1 MLATVYDACR
11 ENHCKAIIIKMSYF
25 FVYVMNIL
33 RWDFFIVNLV
43 FELQAVHFFT
53 SIRLSRE
60 MKDHQSINKV
70 LKNVA
75 IIGAICLISAIVH
88 EHKDKRRFQPVSIQV
103 HWEFTVLSTGKLRCC
118 HCIFRKISPTLYWMK
133 LLQTMHTMQANVIM
147 EATHQSDNLFGTT
160 SPTVRF
166 IFICESFLLWL
177 SPLSIQ
183 STGSNLGR
191 NRGVLR
197 VIHDRGSILIQC
209 I

>member
-11 ENHCKAIIIKMSYF
+11 ENHCKAIKMSYF

-43 FELQAVHFFT
+43 FELQAVHFFS

-88 EHKDKRRFQPVSIQV
+88 EHKDKRRFQPVSSKRTLSGGLEEASRKLI
-103 HWEFTVLSTGKLRCC
+103 TLLSTGKLRCC

-133 LLQTMHTMQANVIM
+133 LLQTTQANVIK
-147 EATHQSDNLFGTT
+147 EAKHQSDNQFGTT

-166 IFICESFLLWL
+166 ILIKLFTNLYASLSFYGLGWRSAVSGETSL
-177 SPLSIQ
+177 Q
-183 STGSNLGR
+183 S
-191 NRGVLR
+191 
-197 VIHDRGSILIQC
+197 
-209 I
+209 

>member
-11 ENHCKAIIIKMSYF
+11 ENHCKAIKMSYF

-53 SIRLSRE
+53 STRLSRE

-88 EHKDKRRFQPVSIQV
+88 EHKDKRRFQPVSLQV

-118 HCIFRKISPTLYWMK
+118 HCIFRKIFPTLYWMK
-133 LLQTMHTMQANVIM
+133 LLQTTQANVIM
-147 EATHQSDNLFGTT
+147 EATHQSDNPFGTT

-166 IFICESFLLWL
+166 IFIYL
-177 SPLSIQ
+177 P
-183 STGSNLGR
+183 TYM
-191 NRGVLR
+191 R
-197 VIHDRGSILIQC
+197 VFPFVVVTT
-209 I
+209 